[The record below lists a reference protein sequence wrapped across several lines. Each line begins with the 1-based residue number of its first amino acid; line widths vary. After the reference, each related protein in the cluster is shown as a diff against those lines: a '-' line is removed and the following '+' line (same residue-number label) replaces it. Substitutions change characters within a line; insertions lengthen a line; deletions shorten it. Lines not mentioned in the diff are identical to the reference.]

1 MTFAERSSGMEHEP
15 VDWKCK
21 QSVYESGPRA
31 FGPDAVGRAVGRRR
45 PNVLWLFVWF
55 YTSNAFS
62 KILEA

>member
-1 MTFAERSSGMEHEP
+1 MEHEP
-15 VDWKCK
+15 VDSKCK
-21 QSVYESGPRA
+21 QSVYESAPRA

-45 PNVLWLFVWF
+45 PNVLRLFVWF